1 MIMTSTLSGARVV
14 VVGGSSGI
22 GKEVA
27 REAASAG
34 AKVTVASRSQD
45 KLAQTAKEI
54 DGITTGVVD
63 VTNEDSVRALFE
75 EIGSLDHL
83 VVCPGDMAVGPV
95 TDVSMADVR
104 QCIDTKIIGQMLCV
118 RHAAKRLSQ
127 NGSIVLIAGGAG
139 YKAMAGMS
147 ITGAANAGIGAMG
160 RSLAVELAPLRVNVV
175 VGGVIDTPLWDAL
188 PDDARQAMFEDSA
201 KGTPVGRIGQPA
213 DVASTVLHALD
224 NTFLSGAVLHVDGGI
239 VL

>member
-1 MIMTSTLSGARVV
+1 MTSTLSGARVV

>member
-1 MIMTSTLSGARVV
+1 
-14 VVGGSSGI
+14 
-22 GKEVA
+22 
-27 REAASAG
+27 
-34 AKVTVASRSQD
+34 
-45 KLAQTAKEI
+45 
-54 DGITTGVVD
+54 
-63 VTNEDSVRALFE
+63 
-75 EIGSLDHL
+75 
-83 VVCPGDMAVGPV
+83 
-95 TDVSMADVR
+95 MADVR

-118 RHAAKRLSQ
+118 RHAAKRLSAG
-127 NGSIVLIAGGAG
+127 GSIVLIAGGAG

-175 VGGVIDTPLWDAL
+175 VGGVIDTPLWGGL
-188 PDDARQAMFEDSA
+188 PADARQAMFEDSA
-201 KGTPVGRIGQPA
+201 KTTPVGRIGQPA